1 VRPLPYEP
9 QNRPGSWPSGII
21 VAALTALTLSGCANF
36 FDEVTSRDFSLKAIF
51 VPPNPLVVL
60 RDSTDGDQRAKALL
74 ALKEPKQHGGT
85 EVDQAAVVKILATA
99 AATEK
104 QPLCRLAAI
113 QSLGHFKDP
122 QATQGLIDAFYAAGT
137 NASPETATVLRC
149 TALNSLGETQNPG
162 AVELLARV
170 VKEPPSE
177 GTEIE
182 KQQALDV
189 RIAAARALGN
199 FSHYQ
204 ATDSLVSVLRS
215 EKDVALRD
223 RAYESLKQATG
234 KDLPPDAQAWEQAI
248 YQSPADGT
256 HPPDDSK
263 KIKLLSWFS
272 S

>member
-1 VRPLPYEP
+1 M
-9 QNRPGSWPSGII
+9 
-21 VAALTALTLSGCANF
+21 AAATATVLGLSGCASF
-36 FDEVTSRDFSLKAIF
+36 WDDVTSRDFSFKAFF

-60 RDSTDGDQRAKALL
+60 RDSTDGDQRCRALL
-74 ALKEPKQHGGT
+74 ALKEPKAHGGT
-85 EVDQAAVVKILATA
+85 DLDQAAVVKILATA

-122 QATQGLIDAFYAAGT
+122 QATQGLIDAFYAAGN
-137 NASPETATVLRC
+137 NATPETATVLRC
-149 TALNSLGETQNPG
+149 SALNSLGETHNPG

-170 VKEPPSE
+170 VKEPPAE
-177 GTEIE
+177 GTEVE
-182 KQQALDV
+182 RQQSLDV

-204 ATDSLVSVLRS
+204 ATDSLVNVLRT

-223 RAYESLKQATG
+223 RAHESLKQATG
-234 KDLPPDAQAWEQAI
+234 KDLPPDAQAWEQAL
-248 YQSPADGT
+248 YQTPSDGN

-272 S
+272 F